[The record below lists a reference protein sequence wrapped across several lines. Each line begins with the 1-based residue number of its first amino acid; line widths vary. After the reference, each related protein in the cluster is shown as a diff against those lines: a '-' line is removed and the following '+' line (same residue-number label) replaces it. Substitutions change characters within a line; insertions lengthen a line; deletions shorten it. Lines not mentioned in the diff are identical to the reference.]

1 MIKNQKGISMM
12 VLIVTI
18 VVILIVFSIATKNA
32 YTAARQAK
40 FYSAISQMKAMQ
52 TKVNSLY
59 EEYINADDAKK
70 QEIEKYGQ
78 DLTESEKLEDAQV
91 AYEHVNKNNITGDNT
106 GILEDYRYYSTDYIK
121 NTLDEEGILY
131 DFIVNIK
138 TRMVILLEGVS
149 KTGNKRTKVLCFV

>member
-59 EEYINADDAKK
+59 EEYINGDDVKK

-78 DLTESEKLEDAQV
+78 DLTESEKMEAAQV
-91 AYEHVNKNNITGDNT
+91 AYEDVEENNITGDNI
-106 GILEDYRYYSTDYIK
+106 GNLEDYRYYSIDYIK
-121 NTLDEEGILY
+121 NTLDEEGISY

-149 KTGNKRTKVLCFV
+149 KTGNKRKKILCFV

>member
-1 MIKNQKGISMM
+1 MLRNQKGLTIV
-12 VLIVTI
+12 VLIVTVI
-18 VVILIVFSIATKNA
+18 AILIVFSITTKNA

-40 FYSAISQMKAMQ
+40 FYSAMSQMKAMQ

-59 EEYINADDAKK
+59 EEYINGDDAKK
-70 QEIEKYGQ
+70 QEIEQYGQ
-78 DLTESEKLEDAQV
+78 DLTESEKMEDAQV
-91 AYEHVNKNNITGDNT
+91 AYKDVEENNITGDNI
-106 GILEDYRYYSTDYIK
+106 GILDDYRYYSTDYIK

-149 KTGNKRTKVLCFV
+149 KTGNTRKKILCFM